1 MSISHERGKQAERY
15 VAKAVGGKRVIEK
28 GVNNPDVRTSLA
40 DYEVKKRDKLPVL
53 LTNAMAQA
61 IRNADNNKMPVVV
74 LLENGHPRDAIVC
87 IRLQDWI
94 EHFGG

>member
-28 GVNNPDVRTSLA
+28 GISNPDVQTPLA

-61 IRNADNNKMPVVV
+61 VRNADGKMPAVV
-74 LLENGHPRDAIVC
+74 LMENGHPRDAIVC
-87 IRLQDWI
+87 IRLQDWTNY
-94 EHFGG
+94 FGG